1 MNAISNNELKE
12 IVNDAM
18 ENYHKSNLE
27 KIKNIEL
34 KKLIG
39 RRNPY
44 LYRAQ
49 NSNIQSKIL
58 IKTTLNDFMTSSIET
73 VFGNLVFEPIAT
85 AITAK
90 ISNGQAA
97 PVEGVDIVVQTTKKY
112 TAYAVKSGTNPQNA
126 SAKKRQNE
134 EFNSIR
140 ARVAKAKKQ
149 FDPVVA
155 YSYGTI
161 SDKRKEPTKNKN
173 YREVAGKEFWE
184 EISGDSNMYQK
195 ISMLIGSINNP
206 NYENEIMNTEKR
218 LHDEFVNKG
227 LSTVD
232 GKVNWDKFTEF
243 VSEKSW

>member
-1 MNAISNNELKE
+1 MNKISNTELDN

-18 ENYHKSNLE
+18 KTYHASNLK
-27 KIKNIEL
+27 KIKNITI

-49 NSNIQSKIL
+49 YSDIDSKEL
-58 IKTTLNDFMTSSIET
+58 IKITLNDFITSSIET
-73 VFGNLVFEPIAT
+73 VFGNEVFEPIAI

-97 PVEGVDIVVQTTKKY
+97 PVEGVDIVVQTTQKY

-134 EFNSIR
+134 EFMKIQS
-140 ARVAKAKKQ
+140 RVAKVKKQ

-155 YSYGTI
+155 YSYGNI
-161 SDKRKEPTKNKN
+161 SDSRKSSTKSKI
-173 YREVAGKEFWE
+173 YREIAGKEFWE
-184 EISGDSNMYQK
+184 EISGDPDMYQK
-195 ISMLIGSINNP
+195 ISELIGNVNNP
-206 NYENEIMNTEKR
+206 NYQNEIANAENR
-218 LHDEFVNKG
+218 LHNEFVKKG
-227 LSTVD
+227 LNTTN
-232 GKVNWDKFTEF
+232 GKVNWRKFTEF
-243 VSEKSW
+243 VSEKPW